1 MKGCHAVILVL
12 ALWGFDMKSIE
23 GLKQA
28 LRAINETAFQGL
40 YFDHRPIQQEIKKLE
55 SLVNKPDTNPPIDR
69 IQVAMGR
76 FLNTSNLE
84 SFQDLRLISYGAATP
99 LGYNQIRLIEKKDH
113 FLKLLDMINSYRDRP
128 RAFRRLYRGLLSS
141 YFSYDPQAPYAKDAG
156 PDHWQHLR
164 RYLNEHMNSLQTE
177 GVNPDWIAVLQ
188 EHKNLLT
195 ADPCSRYAEALLDG
209 ASDTFGEAGLQL
221 GFSGASWVTRA
232 VVAARIEAAIR
243 RPDPVFKAHLV
254 SLLKLLGDP
263 RHATL
268 LNTGLAQ
275 LLERYA
281 KTQPL
286 MLHHELRNFAVEHW
300 KNPWLPI
307 NQNRW
312 ALVSESTRKMVGS
325 WLKLDLMKSFFELLS
340 ADGSNDT
347 RRLDFWI
354 RYIDEINDM
363 YFALGRHAT
372 QSQDI
377 SFVAIRKKMAG
388 RLLRLSGTG
397 RENNA
402 FIMTIGNIVFVEFG
416 MQGNAAYIYP
426 LKEIPFDLDGVHDI
440 NLKALKDTVA
450 GDRLYHKDNVHGYTR
465 WERRFNAYLYQN
477 FGIKVSNEKELPEPW
492 ASGSYYTTCNTSTI
506 KTFCQAFKLVTDDAS
521 HSGGYFWILADDQT
535 SIINQQLRTWGF
547 SYRPGRGWFLNG

>member
-1 MKGCHAVILVL
+1 
-12 ALWGFDMKSIE
+12 
-23 GLKQA
+23 
-28 LRAINETAFQGL
+28 
-40 YFDHRPIQQEIKKLE
+40 
-55 SLVNKPDTNPPIDR
+55 
-69 IQVAMGR
+69 
-76 FLNTSNLE
+76 
-84 SFQDLRLISYGAATP
+84 
-99 LGYNQIRLIEKKDH
+99 
-113 FLKLLDMINSYRDRP
+113 MINSYQDRP

-141 YFSYDPQAPYAKDAG
+141 YFSYDPEAPYAKDAG

-164 RYLNEHMNSLQTE
+164 CYLDDHINGLQTE
-177 GVNPDWIAVLQ
+177 GINPDWIAALH
-188 EHKNLLT
+188 EHRNLLT
-195 ADPCSRYAEALLDG
+195 DDPCSRYAEALLDG
-209 ASDTFGEAGLQL
+209 ASDMFEEAGRQL

-243 RPDPVFKAHLV
+243 RPDPVFKAHL
-254 SLLKLLGDP
+254 SALLKLLGDR

-268 LNTGLAQ
+268 LNVGLAQ

-286 MLHHELRNFAVEHW
+286 MIHPELRDFAVEHW

-307 NQNRW
+307 NKNRW
-312 ALVSESTRKMVGS
+312 ALVSESTRKIIGN
-325 WLKLDLMKSFFELLS
+325 WLNRDLIKNFFELLS
-340 ADGSNDT
+340 VDGSNDT

-354 RYIDEINDM
+354 GYFDQISI
-363 YFALGRHAT
+363 YFALGRYAM
-372 QSQDI
+372 QNQDA

-388 RLLRLSGTG
+388 RLRKLSGTG

-426 LKEIPFDLDGVHDI
+426 LHELPFALDDVDDI

-450 GDRLYHKDNVHGYTR
+450 GDRLYHKDNVHGYSR
-465 WERRFNAYLYQN
+465 WERRFNAHLYQN

-492 ASGSYYTTCNTSTI
+492 ASGSYYTTCSTSTI
-506 KTFCQAFKLVTDDAS
+506 KTFCQAFKLVTDDAV

-535 SIINQQLRTWGF
+535 SIINQQLQTWGF
-547 SYRPGRGWFLNG
+547 AYRAGRGWFLNG

>member
-1 MKGCHAVILVL
+1 MKGCHAVILVP
-12 ALWGFDMKSIE
+12 APWGFNMKSIE
-23 GLKQA
+23 DLKQA

-164 RYLNEHMNSLQTE
+164 CYLNEHMNSLQTE

-209 ASDTFGEAGLQL
+209 ASDAFQEVGLQL

-243 RPDPVFKAHLV
+243 RPDPVFKAHL
-254 SLLKLLGDP
+254 SALLKLLGD
-263 RHATL
+263 RRYAVL

-281 KTQPL
+281 KTLPL
-286 MLHHELRNFAVEHW
+286 IIHPELRDFAVEHW
-300 KNPWLPI
+300 KNPWLLI

-312 ALVSESTRKMVGS
+312 ALVSESTRKIIGN
-325 WLKLDLMKSFFELLS
+325 WLNLDLIKNFFELLS
-340 ADGSNDT
+340 VDGSNDT

-354 RYIDEINDM
+354 GYVDQINI
-363 YFALGRHAT
+363 YFALGRYAM
-372 QSQDI
+372 QNQDA
-377 SFVAIRKKMAG
+377 SFIDIRKKMAG
-388 RLLRLSGTG
+388 RLRKLSGTG
-397 RENNA
+397 QENNA

-426 LKEIPFDLDGVHDI
+426 LHELPFVLDDVDDI

-450 GDRLYHKDNVHGYTR
+450 GDRLYHKDNVRGYSQ
-465 WERRFNAYLYQN
+465 WEQRFNDHLDQN
-477 FGIKVSNEKELPEPW
+477 FGIRVSNNPGRLGSLR
-492 ASGSYYTTCNTSTI
+492 SGSNDKNSNDKALRI
-506 KTFCQAFKLVTDDAS
+506 FCTAFNLSIEDCRS
-521 HSGGYFWILADDQT
+521 SGGYLWIQT
-535 SIINQQLRTWGF
+535 HDRTAVINQQLRTWGF
-547 SYRPGRGWFLNG
+547 TYRPGRGWFQNG

>member
-1 MKGCHAVILVL
+1 ML
-12 ALWGFDMKSIE
+12 DSTRTRE
-23 GLKQA
+23 
-28 LRAINETAFQGL
+28 EP
-40 YFDHRPIQQEIKKLE
+40 Y
-55 SLVNKPDTNPPIDR
+55 
-69 IQVAMGR
+69 
-76 FLNTSNLE
+76 
-84 SFQDLRLISYGAATP
+84 
-99 LGYNQIRLIEKKDH
+99 
-113 FLKLLDMINSYRDRP
+113 FLKLLDIIDCYQDRP
-128 RAFRRLYRGLLSS
+128 RAFRQLYRGLLSS
-141 YFSYDPQAPYAKDAG
+141 YFSYDPEASYAKDAG

-164 RYLNEHMNSLQTE
+164 CYLHDHINDLQTE
-177 GVNPDWIAVLQ
+177 GFNPDWIAALQ
-188 EHKNLLT
+188 EHRNLLT

-209 ASDTFGEAGLQL
+209 ASDAFEEAGLQL

-232 VVAARIEAAIR
+232 VVAARIEAAIH
-243 RPDPVFKAHLV
+243 RPDPVFKAHLA
-254 SLLKLLGDP
+254 SLLKLLGDR
-263 RHATL
+263 RHAIL

-286 MLHHELRNFAVEHW
+286 MIHPELRDFAVEHW

-312 ALVSESTRKMVGS
+312 ALVSESTRKMIDN

-354 RYIDEINDM
+354 SYVDQINI
-363 YFALGRHAT
+363 YFALGRYAM
-372 QSQDI
+372 QNQDP
-377 SFVAIRKKMAG
+377 SFIAIRKKMAG
-388 RLLRLSGTG
+388 CLRKLSGTG

-402 FIMTIGNIVFVEFG
+402 FIMTIGNMVFVEFG

-426 LKEIPFDLDGVHDI
+426 SHELPFALNDVNDI
-440 NLKALKDTVA
+440 NLKELKDTEA
-450 GDRLYHKDNVHGYTR
+450 GNRLYHKDNVHGYTR

>member
-1 MKGCHAVILVL
+1 
-12 ALWGFDMKSIE
+12 MKSME
-23 GLKQA
+23 DLKQA

-76 FLNTSNLE
+76 FFTTSNLE
-84 SFQDLRLISYGAATP
+84 RFQDLWLISYGAATP
-99 LGYNQIRLIEKKDH
+99 LGLDQIRLIEKKNY
-113 FLKLLDMINSYRDRP
+113 FLKLLDIIDCYQDRP
-128 RAFRRLYRGLLSS
+128 RAFRQLYRGLLSS
-141 YFSYDPQAPYAKDAG
+141 YFSYDPEASYAKDAG

-164 RYLNEHMNSLQTE
+164 CYLHDHINDLQTE
-177 GVNPDWIAVLQ
+177 GFNPDWIAALQ
-188 EHKNLLT
+188 EHRNLLT

-209 ASDTFGEAGLQL
+209 ASDAFEEAGLQL

-232 VVAARIEAAIR
+232 VVAARIEAAIH
-243 RPDPVFKAHLV
+243 RPDPVFKAHLA
-254 SLLKLLGDP
+254 SLLKLLGDR
-263 RHATL
+263 RHAIL

-286 MLHHELRNFAVEHW
+286 MIHPELRDFAVEHW

-312 ALVSESTRKMVGS
+312 ALVSESTRKMIDN
-325 WLKLDLMKSFFELLS
+325 WLKRDLMKSFFELLS

-354 RYIDEINDM
+354 SYVDQINI
-363 YFALGRHAT
+363 YFALGRYAM
-372 QSQDI
+372 QNQDP
-377 SFVAIRKKMAG
+377 SFIAIRKKMAG
-388 RLLRLSGTG
+388 RLRKLSGTG

-402 FIMTIGNIVFVEFG
+402 FIMTIGNMVFVEFG

-426 LKEIPFDLDGVHDI
+426 SHELPFALNDVNDI
-440 NLKALKDTVA
+440 NLKELKDTEA
-450 GDRLYHKDNVHGYTR
+450 GNRLYHKDNVHGYTR

>member
-1 MKGCHAVILVL
+1 MKGCHAVILVP
-12 ALWGFDMKSIE
+12 APWGFDMKSIE
-23 GLKQA
+23 DLKQA

-55 SLVNKPDTNPPIDR
+55 SLANKPDTNPPTDR
-69 IQVAMGR
+69 IQAAMGR
-76 FLNTSNLE
+76 FLSTSNLE
-84 SFQDLRLISYGAATP
+84 NFQDLRLISYGAATP
-99 LGYNQIRLIEKKDH
+99 LGLYQIRLIEKKDY
-113 FLKLLDMINSYRDRP
+113 FLKLLDMINSYQDRP

-141 YFSYDPQAPYAKDAG
+141 YFSYDPEAPYAKEAG

-164 RYLNEHMNSLQTE
+164 CYLHDHINGLQTE
-177 GVNPDWIAVLQ
+177 GINPDWIAALQ

-209 ASDTFGEAGLQL
+209 ASEAFQEAGLQL
-221 GFSGASWVTRA
+221 GFSGDSWVTRA

-243 RPDPVFKAHLV
+243 RPDPEFKAHLA

-263 RHATL
+263 RHAIL

-372 QSQDI
+372 KNQEA
-377 SFVAIRKKMAG
+377 SFVAIRNKMAG
-388 RLLRLSGTG
+388 RLLGLSGTG

-402 FIMTIGNIVFVEFG
+402 FIMTIGNTVFVEFG
-416 MQGNAAYIYP
+416 MYGNAAYIYP
-426 LKEIPFDLDGVHDI
+426 LHKLPFELDGVHEI
-440 NLKALKDTVA
+440 NSTALRDTNV
-450 GDRLYHKDNVHGYTR
+450 GDRLLHKDNEHGYNR
-465 WERRFNAYLYQN
+465 WEQRFNDHLDQN
-477 FGIKVSNEKELPEPW
+477 FGIRISNNLGRPRSLR
-492 ASGSYYTTCNTSTI
+492 SGSNDKTSND
-506 KTFCQAFKLVTDDAS
+506 KTLNIFCKAFNLSIEDS
-521 HSGGYFWILADDQT
+521 RPSGGYLWIQT
-535 SIINQQLRTWGF
+535 HDRTAAINQQLQAWGF
-547 SYRPGRGWFLNG
+547 AYRAGRGWFRNG

>member
-1 MKGCHAVILVL
+1 MKGCHAVILVH
-12 ALWGFDMKSIE
+12 APWGINMKSIE
-23 GLKQA
+23 DLKQA

-40 YFDHRPIQQEIKKLE
+40 YFDHRPIQQKIKELE
-55 SLVNKPDTNPPIDR
+55 SLVNKPDTSPPIDQ
-69 IQVAMGR
+69 IQAAMGR
-76 FLNTSNLE
+76 FFTTSNLE
-84 SFQDLRLISYGAATP
+84 SFQDLWLISYGAATP
-99 LGYNQIRLIEKKDH
+99 LGLDQIRLIEKKNY
-113 FLKLLDMINSYRDRP
+113 FLKLLDIIDRYQDRP
-128 RAFRRLYRGLLSS
+128 RAFRQLYRGLLSS

-164 RYLNEHMNSLQTE
+164 CYLHDHINDLQTE
-177 GVNPDWIAVLQ
+177 GFNPDWIAALQ
-188 EHKNLLT
+188 EHRNLLT

-209 ASDTFGEAGLQL
+209 ASDAFEEAGLQL
-221 GFSGASWVTRA
+221 GFSGTSWVTRA
-232 VVAARIEAAIR
+232 VVAARIEAAIH
-243 RPDPVFKAHLV
+243 RPDPVFKAHLA
-254 SLLKLLGDP
+254 SLLKLLGD
-263 RHATL
+263 RRYAVL

-281 KTQPL
+281 KTLPL
-286 MLHHELRNFAVEHW
+286 MIHPELRDFAVEHW

-312 ALVSESTRKMVGS
+312 ALVSESTRKMIDN

-354 RYIDEINDM
+354 SYVDQINI
-363 YFALGRHAT
+363 YFALGRYAM
-372 QSQDI
+372 QNQDA
-377 SFVAIRKKMAG
+377 SFIAIRKKMAG
-388 RLLRLSGTG
+388 CLRKLSGTG

-402 FIMTIGNIVFVEFG
+402 FIMTIGNMVFVEFG

-426 LKEIPFDLDGVHDI
+426 SHELPFALNDVNDI
-440 NLKALKDTVA
+440 NLKALKDTEA
-450 GDRLYHKDNVHGYTR
+450 GNRLYHKDNVHGYTR

-547 SYRPGRGWFLNG
+547 SYRPGRGWFRNG

>member
-1 MKGCHAVILVL
+1 
-12 ALWGFDMKSIE
+12 MKSIE
-23 GLKQA
+23 DLKQA

-40 YFDHRPIQQEIKKLE
+40 YFDHRPIQQEIKNLE
-55 SLVNKPDTNPPIDR
+55 SRVNKPDTNPPIDR

-141 YFSYDPQAPYAKDAG
+141 YFSYDPQAPYVKEAG

-164 RYLNEHMNSLQTE
+164 RYLNDHMNSLQTE
-177 GVNPDWIAVLQ
+177 GINPDWIAVLQ
-188 EHKNLLT
+188 EHRNLLT
-195 ADPCSRYAEALLDG
+195 ANPCSRYAEALLDG
-209 ASDTFGEAGLQL
+209 ASDAFQEAGLQL

-243 RPDPVFKAHLV
+243 RPDPVFKEHLS

-263 RHATL
+263 RHAIL

-275 LLERYA
+275 LLDRYA

-312 ALVSESTRKMVGS
+312 ALVSESVRKMVGS
-325 WLKLDLMKSFFELLS
+325 WLKLDLMKNFFELLS

-354 RYIDEINDM
+354 DYADQISI
-363 YFALGRHAT
+363 YFALGKHAMEN
-372 QSQDI
+372 QEP
-377 SFVAIRKKMAG
+377 SFRTLRQKMDG
-388 RLLRLSGTG
+388 ILMKLHGGGSK
-397 RENNA
+397 ENNA
-402 FIMTIGNIVFVEFG
+402 FIMVIGDYTFVEFG
-416 MQGNAAYIYP
+416 MQGHAVYIYSSKNMP
-426 LKEIPFDLDGVHDI
+426 FQLQGYSEISL
-440 NLKALKDTVA
+440 NTLKDTEHCI
-450 GDRLYHKDNVHGYTR
+450 DRWQHRDNVHRYSR
-465 WERRFNAYLYQN
+465 WEQRFNDHLDQN
-477 FGIKVSNEKELPEPW
+477 FGIRVSNNLVRLGSLR
-492 ASGSYYTTCNTSTI
+492 SGSNDKNSNDKALRI
-506 KTFCQAFKLVTDDAS
+506 FCTAFNLSIEDCRS
-521 HSGGYFWILADDQT
+521 SGGYLWIQT
-535 SIINQQLRTWGF
+535 HDRTAVINQQLRTWGF
-547 SYRPGRGWFLNG
+547 TYRPGRGWFQNG